1 MPVGLHRVG
10 IGQGD
15 RDLRIGESHS
25 PKSAWGS
32 KMDLRKEMR
41 LNKRVLGE
49 VIFIS
54 VTGIITMVEGFKLI
68 FIKDPAAIYDRIGP
82 GPYLLVVSMMFVGG
96 GVVHLVMNWR
106 KSVGDQKV
114 IVDKELRRKLI
125 STIVN
130 CAIYLLLISMVG
142 YMVAT
147 PIFFFLQF
155 RIEGIKSWFR
165 NLTLTV
171 AISATYYLVFVRY
184 CSLIFPRGLLFE

>member
-1 MPVGLHRVG
+1 M
-10 IGQGD
+10 
-15 RDLRIGESHS
+15 
-25 PKSAWGS
+25 GS

-41 LNKRVLGE
+41 LNKKVLGE

-54 VTGIITMVEGFKLI
+54 VMGIITMVEAVKLI

-82 GPYLLVVSMMFVGG
+82 GPYLLVVSMMFIGG
-96 GVVHLVMNWR
+96 GIAHFVANWR

-114 IVDKELRRKLI
+114 IADKELRRKLI

-142 YMVAT
+142 YLVST